1 MGFYIFGIFIYYYG
15 FFIAIGVSIAF
26 LVGLYL
32 CKKFD
37 TNFYD
42 FLIFSC
48 SIALFAIVG
57 AKTTY
62 IFISYKNIDFS
73 KIIDFRYI
81 SYLMRYGFVFYGGV
95 LFAIFGYFFIKKY
108 LDIDKKILAISITLV
123 PLVHAFGRIGCFF
136 TGCCYGIMYNS
147 RIFSKIYKNSKFAP
161 NNISLFP
168 VQLVESFCN
177 ILIFF
182 ILLFYILNIYKR
194 DKKSYALEIY
204 LSLYATV
211 RFILEYFR
219 GDLIRG
225 KFLFFSTSQ
234 WISIFLILFVIFRL
248 TIKFNTIKEKK
259 S

>member
-62 IFISYKNIDFS
+62 ILISYKNIDFS

-108 LDIDKKILAISITLV
+108 LDIDKNLSY
-123 PLVHAFGRIGCFF
+123 F
-136 TGCCYGIMYNS
+136 YNFSSFSS
-147 RIFSKIYKNSKFAP
+147 RFWKNW
-161 NNISLFP
+161 
-168 VQLVESFCN
+168 
-177 ILIFF
+177 
-182 ILLFYILNIYKR
+182 
-194 DKKSYALEIY
+194 
-204 LSLYATV
+204 
-211 RFILEYFR
+211 
-219 GDLIRG
+219 
-225 KFLFFSTSQ
+225 LFFY
-234 WISIFLILFVIFRL
+234 WLLLWNNV
-248 TIKFNTIKEKK
+248 
-259 S
+259 